1 MRFSLQTWS
10 LFVLSSQAGFALA
23 GLCRPSTTTTAAATT
38 TTSVPEGTPI
48 NAVLSD
54 GRVVN
59 TYLSGQYL
67 TDQGDTPATF
77 ALEPSTGRLTTMI
90 GGIKNYLQT
99 VIPLGPALSFQFDT
113 YQNIVNN
120 QYRFFVKCDVVL
132 GFLSCESE
140 SGSTPIYW
148 HIESNNIFY
157 GNENVLTGVTT
168 AQFKFQ
174 ESGL

>member
-1 MRFSLQTWS
+1 MRFSLQS
-10 LFVLSSQAGFALA
+10 FALFLISSQAGFALA

-38 TTSVPEGTPI
+38 TTTSVPEGTPI

-54 GRVVN
+54 GRIVN

-77 ALEPSTGRLTTMI
+77 ALEASTGRLTTMI
-90 GGIKNYLQT
+90 GGTKNYLQT

-113 YQNIVNN
+113 YQNIVNS
-120 QYRFFVKCDVVL
+120 QYRYFVKCAVL
-132 GFLSCESE
+132 AGFLSCESE

-157 GNENVLTGVTT
+157 GTEYVPTDVTT

-174 ESGL
+174 

>member
-1 MRFSLQTWS
+1 MRFSLHTLS
-10 LFVLSSQAGFALA
+10 LFVLSSQAGLALT
-23 GLCRPSTTTTAAATT
+23 GHCKPSPTTTAAATST

-48 NAVLSD
+48 DAVLSD

-77 ALEPSTGRLTTMI
+77 ALEPSTGRLTTVI
-90 GGIKNYLQT
+90 GGIKKYLQT

-120 QYRFFVKCDVVL
+120 QYRYFVKCAVVA
-132 GFLSCESE
+132 GFLACESE

-157 GNENVLTGVTT
+157 GTQYVPTGVTT

-174 ESGL
+174 

>member
-1 MRFSLQTWS
+1 MRFSLQSLS
-10 LFVLSSQAGFALA
+10 LFLVSSQAGLTLA
-23 GLCRPSTTTTAAATT
+23 GHCKPSPTTTAAATST

-54 GRVVN
+54 GRVAN
-59 TYLSGQYL
+59 TYLSGRYL

-77 ALEPSTGRLTTMI
+77 ALEASTGRLTTII
-90 GGIKNYLQT
+90 GGTKNYLQT

-120 QYRFFVKCDVVL
+120 QNRYFVKCAVVA

-140 SGSTPIYW
+140 SGPTPIYW

-157 GNENVLTGVTT
+157 GNENVLTDVTT

-174 ESGL
+174 